1 MNNLRKF
8 EAEFK
13 ATFQTAWCR
22 VGDWDGSG
30 DEVLWSGEDNF
41 DANGMPLFDYYE
53 ECGYDVHPEL
63 EKIAKKHGFFFECYD
78 AGTYIAY
85 RL

>member
-13 ATFQTAWCR
+13 ATFPKAWCR
-22 VGDWDGSG
+22 VGDFNDDGT
-30 DEVLWSGEDNF
+30 EVLWSGEDNF

-53 ECGYDVHPEL
+53 DCGYDVHPEL
-63 EKIAKKHGFFFECYD
+63 VKIAKKYGYYFDYFTGILDDC
-78 AGTYIAY
+78 
-85 RL
+85 